1 MCLRRY
7 GLGRARSYG
16 LWHRGQGYAS
26 KAHPR
31 GRVPARHGRLAT
43 SDEFWGGEQGAAKVL
58 INMDFDVVAEE
69 EPFTIRCGG
78 QAATKTDREE
88 GRASFRGVS
97 GVLHGAAGDRGMRRL
112 RLIRLVLAW
121 HRA

>member
-7 GLGRARSYG
+7 GLGACTFVRSVASRSG
-16 LWHRGQGYAS
+16 VRLEGPSSRSRTRTPRQAGYVRFS
-26 KAHPR
+26 
-31 GRVPARHGRLAT
+31 
-43 SDEFWGGEQGAAKVL
+43 GGEQGAAKVL

-78 QAATKTDREE
+78 QAATETDREE